1 VSVKLGADE
10 MRYIALFESLTGARV
25 CDCLMHE
32 SENKLTFVVREGDIG
47 LAIGKG
53 GEKIQRARR
62 MIGKSIEVVGHSDD
76 PIEFIKN
83 AFAPAKVKEVNI
95 VEREGKKVALVEV
108 EISDKGL
115 AVGRGGQNIRRAK
128 ELALRHHGIH
138 DISLM

>member
-25 CDCLMHE
+25 CDCLVHE
-32 SENKLTFVVREGDIG
+32 GENKLTFVVREGDIG

-53 GEKIQRARR
+53 GGKIQRARR
-62 MIGKSIEVVGHSDD
+62 MMGKGIEVIEHSDD
-76 PIEFIKN
+76 PIKFIKN
-83 AFAPAKVKEVNI
+83 AFAPAKVKEVNM

-115 AVGRGGQNIRRAK
+115 AVGRRGQNIQRARA
-128 ELALRHHGIH
+128 LALRHHGIH
-138 DISLM
+138 DVSLM